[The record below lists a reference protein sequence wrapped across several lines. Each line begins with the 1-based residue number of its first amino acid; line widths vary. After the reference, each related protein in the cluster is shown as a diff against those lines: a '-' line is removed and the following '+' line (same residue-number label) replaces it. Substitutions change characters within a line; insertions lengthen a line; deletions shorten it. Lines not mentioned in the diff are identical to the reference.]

1 MHLLVR
7 RHPDVTGVKLRP
19 AIVHVHPSTELSGMH
34 LIKTESGRKALQ
46 NTDILLKS
54 RIRQILI
61 LANGSQSRDSIQD
74 LLERDIGSELYW
86 LIQSGLV
93 EEQVDLRYAVRRLDK
108 QREV

>member
-1 MHLLVR
+1 
-7 RHPDVTGVKLRP
+7 
-19 AIVHVHPSTELSGMH
+19 MH
-34 LIKTESGRKALQ
+34 LIKTERGRKALQ
-46 NTDILLKS
+46 NPDILLEP

-86 LIQSGLV
+86 LHQSGLV
-93 EEQVDLRYAVRRLDK
+93 EEQVDLRYAVRRLDM